1 MIALN
6 CYLWQFASMGG
17 YQLESFLIVDDEPSL
32 LARLCRI
39 LRSLCGEDA
48 TLHCAGSVTQAKA
61 MATGRSFTM
70 SLVDLGLPDGNGT
83 ELIQWLRARSDMPI
97 LVISAWSTEDA
108 ILDALRAGATGY
120 LLKERDDEE
129 IALLLRTALK
139 GGMPIDPFIARRILS
154 ATSTVPMSLPIP
166 RDDDAALSHD
176 ALSKREVQILE
187 LVAQGLS
194 NLEIAEHTNLSRWT
208 VATHVKSIYAK
219 FAVHTRTAAVRAGR
233 GSGILR

>member
-1 MIALN
+1 
-6 CYLWQFASMGG
+6 
-17 YQLESFLIVDDEPSL
+17 
-32 LARLCRI
+32 
-39 LRSLCGEDA
+39 
-48 TLHCAGSVTQAKA
+48 
-61 MATGRSFTM
+61 
-70 SLVDLGLPDGNGT
+70 
-83 ELIQWLRARSDMPI
+83 MPI

-129 IALLLRTALK
+129 IAMLLGTALK
-139 GGMPIDPFIARRILS
+139 GGMPIDPFIARRILG
-154 ATSTVPMSLPIP
+154 ATDTARTAVQ
-166 RDDDAALSHD
+166 RDENLAPSHE

-194 NLEIAEHTNLSRWT
+194 NLEIAEQTNLSRWT

-233 GSGILR
+233 GSGLLR

>member
-1 MIALN
+1 MES
-6 CYLWQFASMGG
+6 YLP
-17 YQLESFLIVDDEPSL
+17 ERFLIVDDEPAL
-32 LARLCRI
+32 LTRLCRI
-39 LRSLCGEDA
+39 LKALCGENVA
-48 TLHCAGSVTQAKA
+48 LHCADSLAQAKSL
-61 MATGRSFTM
+61 ATGRSFTM
-70 SLVDLGLPDGNGT
+70 ALVDLGLPDGNGI
-83 ELIQWLRARSDMPI
+83 ELIQWLRTRSEMPI

-129 IALLLRTALK
+129 IAMLLGTALK
-139 GGMPIDPFIARRILS
+139 GGMPIDPFIARRILG
-154 ATSTVPMSLPIP
+154 ATDTARTAVQ
-166 RDDDAALSHD
+166 RDENLAPSHE

-194 NLEIAEHTNLSRWT
+194 NLEIAEQTNLSRWT

-233 GSGILR
+233 GSGLLR

>member
-1 MIALN
+1 
-6 CYLWQFASMGG
+6 MGD
-17 YQLESFLIVDDEPSL
+17 YELVSLLLVDDEPAL

-39 LRSLCGEDA
+39 LKTLCGEDA
-48 TLHCAGSVTQAKA
+48 TLFCVESIAQAKA
-61 MATGRSFTM
+61 AATGRLFTM
-70 SLVDLGLPDGNGT
+70 ALVDLGLPDGSGI
-83 ELIQWLRARSDMPI
+83 ELIQWLRSRSEMPI
-97 LVISAWSTEDA
+97 LVISAWSTEDT

-120 LLKERDDEE
+120 LLKERDDDE
-129 IALLLRTALK
+129 IAMLLRTALK
-139 GGMPIDPFIARRILS
+139 GGMPIDPFIARRILGATASVRS
-154 ATSTVPMSLPIP
+154 AQDEADVSSSQET
-166 RDDDAALSHD
+166 
-176 ALSKREVQILE
+176 LSKREVQILE